1 MTKSVAIIGAGLI
14 GQAWAIVFARA
25 GWSVRLWDEREETL
39 PKAIATIESLVST
52 LETYK
57 LIERPSDVL
66 SRIAAASSMANAV
79 EQVQYVQ
86 ENVSEDVSAKRKVF
100 AQLDSLVDPSV
111 VLASSTSG
119 IPTSSFSEDLRGR
132 ARCLVA
138 HPANPPY
145 LLPVVEISG
154 APWTS
159 PEAIAEAEQLMR
171 TVGQRP
177 IVVKKEIEGFIL
189 NRLQAAVLREAFR
202 LVQGGYVDA
211 EGLDATFREGLGLRW
226 SFMGPFE
233 TIDLNAPGGLSDY
246 CARYGEL
253 YRRISEKQTSLEK
266 WPQEFVE
273 QLHAERRV
281 QVREE
286 DLVARRLW
294 RDRRLM
300 ALAAHKKTQDEAENA
315 PMQSGDPTYA
325 ELKSR

>member
-39 PKAIATIESLVST
+39 PKAIETIESLVST

-57 LIERPSDVL
+57 LIERTSDVL
-66 SRIAAASSMANAV
+66 SRVTAASSMANAV
-79 EQVQYVQ
+79 EHVQYVQ
-86 ENVSEDVSAKRKVF
+86 ENVAEDVSVKRKVF

-119 IPTSSFSEDLRGR
+119 IPTSAFSEDLPGR

-177 IVVKKEIEGFIL
+177 IVVQKEIEGFVL

-211 EGLDATFREGLGLRW
+211 EGLDTTFREGLGLRW

-233 TIDLNAPGGLSDY
+233 TIDLNAPRGLSDY
-246 CARYGEL
+246 CGRYGEL
-253 YRRISEKQTSLEK
+253 YRRISEKQASSEE
-266 WPQEFVE
+266 WPQELVE
-273 QLHAERRV
+273 QLHAERRA
-281 QVREE
+281 QVRDE
-286 DLVARRLW
+286 DLAARRLW

-315 PMQSGDPTYA
+315 PMQSGEPYA
-325 ELKSR
+325 EQGSR